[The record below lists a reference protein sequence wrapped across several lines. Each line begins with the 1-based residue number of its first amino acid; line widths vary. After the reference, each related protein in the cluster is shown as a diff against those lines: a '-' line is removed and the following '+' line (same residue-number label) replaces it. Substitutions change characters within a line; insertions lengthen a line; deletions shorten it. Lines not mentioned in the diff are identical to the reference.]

1 MDHEVATKT
10 HAVERY
16 LLGEMPAS
24 ERDAF
29 EEHYFT
35 CVECGD
41 EIRSASELMQDLK
54 GALRELPSPSPKS
67 SSPGWF
73 SWLKLPALVPTFAA
87 FALLAVVGYQNLAV
101 LPDLEAPRSMG
112 SPTILD
118 GRTRGD
124 APSLRAGEP
133 LRFLTAVESTAALRL
148 YAEVTDASGSAARHG
163 EVAAPGGEHP
173 LDVYFPGKLAEGRY
187 QLVIRETKG
196 GRELARSAFDV
207 IR

>member
-1 MDHEVATKT
+1 MDHEVATQT

-29 EEHYFT
+29 EEHYFS
-35 CVECGD
+35 CAECGD
-41 EIRSASELMQDLK
+41 EIRSASGFVHDMK
-54 GALRELPSPSPKS
+54 AALRELPSPSPKA

-73 SWLKLPALVPTFAA
+73 SWLKPPVLVPTFAA

-112 SPTILD
+112 SATILD

-124 APSLRAGEP
+124 APSLRLGEP
-133 LRFLTAVESTAALRL
+133 LRFTTAVEPAAASRL
-148 YAEVTDASGSAARHG
+148 YVEVTDASGSAVRRG
-163 EVAAPGGEHP
+163 EVAAPGSDRS

-187 QLVIRETKG
+187 QLVIRENKG
-196 GRELARSAFDV
+196 GRELAHSAFDV

>member
-1 MDHEVATKT
+1 MDHKVAITT

-16 LLGEMPAS
+16 LLGEMPVS

-29 EEHYFT
+29 EEHYFE
-35 CVECGD
+35 CAECGN
-41 EIRSASELMQDLK
+41 EVRSGSDLMRDMK
-54 GALRELPSPSPKS
+54 AALRDSPAPKA

-73 SWLKLPALVPTFAA
+73 SWLKPPVLVPTFAA

-133 LRFLTAVESTAALRL
+133 LRFLTAVEGAAASRL
-148 YAEVTDASGSAARHG
+148 YVELTDASGSAVRHG
-163 EVAAPGGEHP
+163 EVAAPGGDRP
-173 LDVYFPGKLAEGRY
+173 LDVFFPGKLAEGRY
-187 QLVIRETKG
+187 QLVVREGKG
-196 GRELARSAFDV
+196 GREIARSAFDV
-207 IR
+207 TH